1 MRRLLN
7 RRESFLSREKTPL
20 IVPFILQIIKKTTN
34 RIPSNLLSILSKGNK
49 FTEVRN
55 LDQDQKKN
63 KISREKFENLERNSS
78 TSTTTNLTI

>member
-34 RIPSNLLSILSKGNK
+34 HIPSLYPFKRKQIS
-49 FTEVRN
+49 TEVRN
-55 LDQDQKKN
+55 VDQDQDQN

>member
-1 MRRLLN
+1 M
-7 RRESFLSREKTPL
+7 
-20 IVPFILQIIKKTTN
+20 N
-34 RIPSNLLSILSKGNK
+34 RIPFNLLSILSKGNK

-78 TSTTTNLTI
+78 TSTTRT

>member
-34 RIPSNLLSILSKGNK
+34 HIPSLYPFKRKQIS
-49 FTEVRN
+49 TEVRN
-55 LDQDQKKN
+55 VDQDQN

-78 TSTTTNLTI
+78 TSTTRT

>member
-7 RRESFLSREKTPL
+7 RRESFLSREKTPQ

-78 TSTTTNLTI
+78 TSTTRT